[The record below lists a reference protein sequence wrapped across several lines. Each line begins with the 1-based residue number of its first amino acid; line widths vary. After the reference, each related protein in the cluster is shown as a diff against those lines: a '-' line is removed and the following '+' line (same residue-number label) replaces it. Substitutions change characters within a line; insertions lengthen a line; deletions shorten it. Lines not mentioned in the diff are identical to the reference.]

1 MLGGHRW
8 EGMGAVKGA
17 LPFLHVDIYVLEF
30 SRQYLSCVNELLYCL
45 FPKSKLKQ
53 IDFSKRGT
61 ELFYFSNFYI
71 TAI

>member
-8 EGMGAVKGA
+8 EGMGAVKAA

-30 SRQYLSCVNELLYCL
+30 SQQYLSYVNELFFL
-45 FPKSKLKQ
+45 FPKSRLKQ
-53 IDFSKRGT
+53 MDFSKCRT

-71 TAI
+71 AAI